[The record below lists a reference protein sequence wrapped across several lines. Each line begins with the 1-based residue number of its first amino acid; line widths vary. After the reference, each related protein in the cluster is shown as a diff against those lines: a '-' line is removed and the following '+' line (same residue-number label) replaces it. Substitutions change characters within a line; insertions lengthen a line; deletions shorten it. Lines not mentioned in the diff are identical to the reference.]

1 MSRMIFH
8 PDARQDLDA
17 IADFIARDNE
27 DRAISFIRDLQI
39 ACMRYADYPLSGRDC
54 SHIFPGLRR
63 FPHGNY
69 LVYYRLEAENQGI
82 EILHVLHGARDHE
95 RIMRDG

>member
-1 MSRMIFH
+1 MSRVFFH
-8 PDARQDLDA
+8 PDAREDLHA

-27 DRAISFIRDLQI
+27 NRAISFVRDLQV
-39 ACMRYADYPLSGRDC
+39 ACGHYADHPLSGRDC
-54 SHIFPGLRR
+54 GNIFPGLHR

-69 LVYYRLEAENQGI
+69 LVYYLPDTAGHSI

-95 RIMRDG
+95 QLMRDG